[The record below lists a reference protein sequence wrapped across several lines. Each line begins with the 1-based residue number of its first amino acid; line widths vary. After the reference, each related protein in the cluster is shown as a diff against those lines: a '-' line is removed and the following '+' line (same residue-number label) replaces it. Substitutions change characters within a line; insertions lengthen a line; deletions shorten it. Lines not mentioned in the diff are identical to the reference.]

1 MKIELFFDGGC
12 SPNPGE
18 KYGSYE
24 VIIDGKRKHLEPRL
38 SLGYGTNNEAE
49 FEILIIALKRIA
61 NYLERKGVAKNLVE
75 IVMVTDSTIVANRIS
90 GRNKKGVAAVKAAAA
105 CADFLGEVEE
115 KVSAKKQAERKM
127 AALQLECL
135 EVLDGFKSFEISW
148 ASRNL
153 NVSKFGH

>member
-90 GRNKKGVAAVKAAAA
+90 GRNKKGVAAV
-105 CADFLGEVEE
+105 
-115 KVSAKKQAERKM
+115 
-127 AALQLECL
+127 
-135 EVLDGFKSFEISW
+135 
-148 ASRNL
+148 
-153 NVSKFGH
+153 